1 VQCINYGDKEE
12 ENQEEM
18 KIVTKLY
25 CLILQNYVTF
35 VSPRDT
41 KQHIAPRKLNLEGE
55 AVEEVEEAV
64 LVVAIKADESLWGHA
79 TNVENLVIER
89 MIVGKSNR
97 TGTNALKDTD

>member
-18 KIVTKLY
+18 C
-25 CLILQNYVTF
+25 CLLLQDHVTF

-41 KQHIAPRKLNLEGE
+41 KQRIAPRKLNLEGE

-64 LVVAIKADESLWGHA
+64 VAVAIKAEESLWGHA

-97 TGTNALKDTD
+97 TGTSALKDTD